1 LSAATREMNLYVD
14 LLLDPVYFS
23 SSECNYHIFIL
34 DLIGLSPDGV
44 LDMVTALGDPK
55 FESRQEQ
62 ERFLFY
68 RTSRTVMGPLSV
80 FHSVGT
86 GLLCRGKRLV
96 REVDY
101 SLPSR
106 AEVKTEWRC
115 TSTAS
120 LAFRARI
127 GIALPL
133 FT

>member
-14 LLLDPVYFS
+14 LWLDPVYFS
-23 SSECNYHIFIL
+23 SSKCNYDIFIL

-44 LDMVTALGDPK
+44 LDMVTRLCDPK

-62 ERFLFY
+62 ESFLFY
-68 RTSRTVMGPLSV
+68 RTSGTILGPLSV
-80 FHSVGT
+80 FHSMGT
-86 GLLCRGKRLV
+86 GLLSRGKRLV

-101 SLPSR
+101 SLPFR
-106 AEVKTEWRC
+106 AEVKIEWSY

-127 GIALPL
+127 WITLPL